1 MRGFFARWASTS
13 RLPPEMD
20 AVLNL
25 LEKIYED
32 DIVAPEEPD
41 SGKGKVSGTSG
52 ASCRLMSAIKKDAL
66 MLYSVRRPSWRS
78 GCLS

>member
-1 MRGFFARWASTS
+1 MRGFFARWVSTN
-13 RLPPEMD
+13 RLSPEVD
-20 AVLNL
+20 AVMNL

-32 DIVAPEEPD
+32 GTVAPEEHD

-52 ASCRLMSAIKKDAL
+52 DSYRLMSAIKKDAL
-66 MLYSVRRPSWRS
+66 MLYSVRRPSWGS